1 MDDQKLLD
9 RINCNSAILC
19 GKPIIR
25 GRRLAVEHVLNMLA
39 VGDTNEEILAGFP
52 WLELADIQA
61 CLMYTSRT
69 IGIERHAPLMTGPK
83 APAGV
88 V

>member
-1 MDDQKLLD
+1 MDDQKLLN
-9 RINCNSAILC
+9 RITCDPAIFR

-25 GRRLAVEHVLNMLA
+25 GQRLAVEHVLNMLA

-61 CLMYTSRT
+61 CLMYASRT
-69 IGIERHAPLMTGPK
+69 IGIERHAPLMTSFVTGC
-83 APAGV
+83 
-88 V
+88 